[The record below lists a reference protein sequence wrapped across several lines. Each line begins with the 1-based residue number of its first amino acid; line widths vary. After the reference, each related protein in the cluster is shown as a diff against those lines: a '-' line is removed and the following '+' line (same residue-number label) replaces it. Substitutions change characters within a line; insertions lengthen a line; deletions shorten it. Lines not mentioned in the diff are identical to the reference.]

1 MKIQLPKF
9 KSQGLYTVKIRYWN
23 ASGSGFPPSLIPT
36 LGNIGILQ
44 YKKAKLRKRLQQSVH
59 SMWDYLSSTLATSL
73 LFKTYFIPLWIT
85 GKYKLMI
92 VNRAEVSRNKF
103 TSAQV
108 LRKKQKSKNKLVC
121 RIQVRRRESYQTNF
135 NGTLWQIILQ
145 ILYSIQYTYITF
157 S

>member
-1 MKIQLPKF
+1 MWQLM
-9 KSQGLYTVKIRYWN
+9 SDTLTI
-23 ASGSGFPPSLIPT
+23 SL
-36 LGNIGILQ
+36 
-44 YKKAKLRKRLQQSVH
+44 S
-59 SMWDYLSSTLATSL
+59 
-73 LFKTYFIPLWIT
+73 FKTYFIPLWIT
-85 GKYKLMI
+85 EKYKLMI

-145 ILYSIQYTYITF
+145 IRFWWGAKVYVQKRLEPSSGILHCYHLTRGSMLTSQFQWFMYQNQLEPSTLISLITVEGGQKLQNQ
-157 S
+157 

>member
-1 MKIQLPKF
+1 
-9 KSQGLYTVKIRYWN
+9 
-23 ASGSGFPPSLIPT
+23 
-36 LGNIGILQ
+36 
-44 YKKAKLRKRLQQSVH
+44 
-59 SMWDYLSSTLATSL
+59 MWEFLFSTLATKGQLISKKKFRAITSPIKQTKHALTIFFRVLLTFSL
-73 LFKTYFIPLWIT
+73 SFKTYFIPLWLT
-85 GKYKLMI
+85 EKYKLMI

-145 ILYSIQYTYITF
+145 ILYICTSHLAK
-157 S
+157 